1 MPRPRPAKAKVSP
14 AAYILIAFSLTF
26 VVLALGAVAWLYLVP
41 HAGEGGKSRWKCER
55 LGDRE
60 ICQGPE
66 RLTLR
71 R

>member
-1 MPRPRPAKAKVSP
+1 MATPAKPKRSP
-14 AAYILIAFSLTF
+14 AAYVLIALSLVF
-26 VVLALGAVAWLYLVP
+26 FLGALGAVAWLYLVP
-41 HAGEGGKSRWKCER
+41 HPDDAAKSRWKCER

>member
-1 MPRPRPAKAKVSP
+1 MATPAKPRRSP
-14 AAYILIAFSLTF
+14 AGYVLIALSLVFFLGT
-26 VVLALGAVAWLYLVP
+26 LGAVAWLYLVP
-41 HAGEGGKSRWKCER
+41 HPGDAAKSRWKCER

-60 ICQGPE
+60 ICQGPS